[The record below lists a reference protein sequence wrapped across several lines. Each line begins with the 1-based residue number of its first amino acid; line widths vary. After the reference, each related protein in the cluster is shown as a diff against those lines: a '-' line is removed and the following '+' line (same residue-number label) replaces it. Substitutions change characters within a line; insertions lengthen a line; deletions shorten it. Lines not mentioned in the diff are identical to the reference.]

1 MYFMILIGQAV
12 IMLFQLRSLMQSS
25 PADYYN
31 PFVQLVAKLTQPVV
45 NLMPFRQAHIGGF
58 FYAGALIALIFA
70 LLFWIVFMFVLP
82 SGSDTIIREF
92 LMALVLAFFMF
103 IKSFGYLF
111 LALLLVEAI
120 TSWLPSTR
128 SVSYLCAQ
136 ITSPLVSPIQKIIP
150 PIGMIDISLMLIM
163 IALFALNSL
172 MVKLFGPLWLVF

>member
-1 MYFMILIGQAV
+1 
-12 IMLFQLRSLMQSS
+12 
-25 PADYYN
+25 
-31 PFVQLVAKLTQPVV
+31 
-45 NLMPFRQAHIGGF
+45 
-58 FYAGALIALIFA
+58 
-70 LLFWIVFMFVLP
+70 
-82 SGSDTIIREF
+82 
-92 LMALVLAFFMF
+92 LAFFMF

-136 ITSPLVSPIQKIIP
+136 ITSPLVGPIQKIIP

-163 IALFALNSL
+163 IALFALNTL